1 LHIGGIK
8 LGSGV
13 IPELILFIAAI
24 LVAGMVS
31 GALYVTTQNIAGEI
45 ENKGLTFAR
54 DLKID
59 FAIINDPENIPL
71 VDNNTYYVF
80 YIKNTGKESFLF
92 SSNNVVVL
100 IDGEIVDSSNL
111 VFDNLSNPG
120 LEVLNPYEI
129 GELRVNAT
137 VVDTSVQYHKITII
151 VENGKKRSLVFK
163 V

>member
-1 LHIGGIK
+1 MGN
-8 LGSGV
+8 GV
-13 IPELILFIAAI
+13 ISELILFIAAV

-31 GALYVTTQNIAGEI
+31 GALYITTQNIAGEI
-45 ENKGLTFAR
+45 ESRGLTFAR

-71 VDNNTYYVF
+71 VDNNYVF

-100 IDGEIVDSSNL
+100 IDGEIVDASNL

-137 VVDTSVQYHKITII
+137 VVNTSVQYHKITII